1 MNPAQIIVVGSYV
14 QDLVFQCAEFPRPGE
29 TVIGRSMTAHGGK
42 GSNQAIAAARAGG
55 RVAFI
60 GAVGDDT
67 AGEGARAFHAAE
79 GIDCLAVT
87 KPGLA
92 TGAAGIVV
100 DAQGQN
106 QIIVALNANDALSPA
121 DIDAH
126 ADAIRGARML
136 VVQLEANLQAAAHA
150 MRVARAAGVTVLLN
164 PAPMRADFDAALLA
178 DAGILVPNETEF
190 CALVERLP
198 AARAAAGAGFDEHRL
213 ATLRDDELQALCRLP
228 GVETVIVTL
237 GRRGCFL
244 SQPDRH
250 VLLPAV
256 ASVTASDTTGAG
268 DAFVGAFAAALA
280 EFGLGGIERAA
291 RFANVAAAISVTRA
305 GAAPSMP
312 RREEIEAWQQRQEA

>member
-1 MNPAQIIVVGSYV
+1 MNSPQIIVVGSYV

-42 GSNQAIAAARAGG
+42 GSNQAVAAARAGG
-55 RVAFI
+55 QVAFI
-60 GAVGDDT
+60 GAVGDDA

-87 KPGLA
+87 KAGQA

-100 DAQGQN
+100 NAQGQN
-106 QIIVALNANDALSPA
+106 QIIVALNANDALAPA

-126 ADAIRGARML
+126 ADAIRDARIL
-136 VVQLEANLQAAAHA
+136 VVQLEANLQAAVHA
-150 MRVARAAGVTVLLN
+150 MHLAREAGATVLLN

-190 CALVERLP
+190 CALVNLLP
-198 AARAAAGAGFDEHRL
+198 AARAAAGSGFDEHRL
-213 ATLRDDELQALCRLP
+213 ATLSEDDLQALCRRL
-228 GVETVIVTL
+228 GVGTVIVTL

-250 VLLPAV
+250 ARLPAV
-256 ASVTASDTTGAG
+256 PGVTAIDTTGAG

-280 EFGLGGIERAA
+280 EFGPGGIERAA
-291 RFANVAAAISVTRA
+291 HFANVGAAISVTRP

-312 RREEIEAWQQRQEA
+312 RRAEIETRWQQGA